1 MIDFRSLSY
10 FLVACECENL
20 GSAAREL
27 GIAPSTLSASL
38 KSLETSFGISLFH
51 KQGGGL
57 LPRRLAHWLYRAA
70 VPVLL
75 LEGFARRRI
84 IAPQG
89 ATTGRIAI
97 EVRLRFAFGQFRR
110 ALAKA
115 IADMAE
121 EEPLILADPE
131 WPLEDDA
138 AFGTVPS
145 ESLGF
150 TENCSVVIESI
161 VRPALP
167 EETVLREDPWM
178 LVRSRFEPH
187 ANDLA
192 PDSPRIALVP
202 AFSANVVDQIIAYGR
217 TNGIEVRSVD
227 SNPGDWPQLI
237 GDNPGAAL
245 LLPSSAVG
253 TRPGGSRAIA
263 TPLDPP
269 IASTLVARTD
279 GSPLADRFV
288 EHLKRA
294 LADGSSAPVFAPMLT
309 ERRVRYFNYAY
320 DLGRISAAAR
330 AASVAQ
336 PALSQQLHKL
346 EESLGTSLFDRC
358 AFGLIRTEKSI
369 LFSQTASLLD
379 RRLREMEMSGMTASL
394 AEGGRLSLGVL
405 PSVSHNGHLVNRIT
419 DALLGMRERY
429 PTMSITVREAPN
441 GTLRNWVLR
450 GTVGLAIVETALSQ
464 MPRLALDA
472 DEELAVIADP
482 RHNLLPTG
490 PVRLADLAKI
500 PLALPTTLFGI
511 RQLLD
516 TAARN
521 ADVDLRPKHEIDAL
535 TMLIALLKREPIA
548 TVLPASALRPE
559 IVHRELVAHPIIEP
573 VINRR
578 LFVIYS
584 GDRSLTPAERELVKL
599 LRQHLSQ
606 PSPGAPVALE
616 ALG

>member
-1 MIDFRSLSY
+1 M
-10 FLVACECENL
+10 
-20 GSAAREL
+20 
-27 GIAPSTLSASL
+27 
-38 KSLETSFGISLFH
+38 
-51 KQGGGL
+51 
-57 LPRRLAHWLYRAA
+57 
-70 VPVLL
+70 
-75 LEGFARRRI
+75 
-84 IAPQG
+84 
-89 ATTGRIAI
+89 
-97 EVRLRFAFGQFRR
+97 
-110 ALAKA
+110 
-115 IADMAE
+115 
-121 EEPLILADPE
+121 
-131 WPLEDDA
+131 
-138 AFGTVPS
+138 
-145 ESLGF
+145 
-150 TENCSVVIESI
+150 
-161 VRPALP
+161 
-167 EETVLREDPWM
+167 
-178 LVRSRFEPH
+178 
-187 ANDLA
+187 
-192 PDSPRIALVP
+192 
-202 AFSANVVDQIIAYGR
+202 
-217 TNGIEVRSVD
+217 
-227 SNPGDWPQLI
+227 
-237 GDNPGAAL
+237 
-245 LLPSSAVG
+245 
-253 TRPGGSRAIA
+253 
-263 TPLDPP
+263 
-269 IASTLVARTD
+269 ARTD